1 MTATGRS
8 SRVTGV
14 WSILALLIFFKLVG
28 VGLTVFTD
36 LNTFA
41 QSDVTTFAANA
52 EIIAEELRAGRIPY
66 GSIRDITY
74 TWPLTISVFWFLPG
88 PSWTYARIF
97 VSLLGAVSIY
107 NVYIV
112 GRYHHSPKAGFMAAL
127 PMIVYPSFIFVHA
140 SILREAVVHFGL
152 TTAVRLLF
160 VGQNQSSQARR
171 IIAVMILLGLVT
183 IYRIPN
189 LFIYVAMVATAVLVS
204 GRTIPLDRAWT
215 FAVAGVGGV
224 VSVLFLA
231 LKFEGTAEIVSY
243 ISTQRAARAHG
254 DAVYLAE
261 ILPSTIFEMI
271 AFSWIGASYFY
282 LVPFPWMISAP
293 AWLIAGLEA
302 MGNLLF
308 LLFSLRGFRYLYHRA
323 RPVALSLAVGVIL
336 AGLMYGLIEGN
347 VGPAVRHRQQFVWII
362 YLFGAIGMFESFK
375 IVTGER

>member
-36 LNTFA
+36 LNVFA

-52 EIIAEELRAGRIPY
+52 EIIAEELRAGRVPD
-66 GSIRDITY
+66 GSIREVTY
-74 TWPLTISVFWFLPG
+74 TWPLTISVFWVLPG

-97 VSLLGAVSIY
+97 ASLLGAVSIY

-112 GRYHHSPKAGFMAAL
+112 GRYHHSPEAGFMAAL
-127 PMIVYPSFIFVHA
+127 PMIIYPSFIFVHA
-140 SILREAVVHFGL
+140 SILREAVVLFGL

-160 VGQNQSSQARR
+160 VGRTQSRQSGR
-171 IIAVMILLGLVT
+171 IIAVVVLLGLVT

-189 LFIYVAMVATAVLVS
+189 LFIYVAMIATAVLVN
-204 GRTIPLDRAWT
+204 GRTIPIDRAWT
-215 FAVAGVGGV
+215 FAVAGLGGV
-224 VSVLFLA
+224 AGVLFLA
-231 LKFEGTAEIVSY
+231 IKFERAAEIVSY

-254 DAVYLAE
+254 NAVYLAE
-261 ILPSTIFEMI
+261 VLPSTFFEMI

-302 MGNLLF
+302 MGNLVF
-308 LLFSLRGFRYLYHRA
+308 LLFSLQGFRYLYHRA

-362 YLFGAIGMFESFK
+362 YLFGSIGMFESFEFV
-375 IVTGER
+375 IGER